1 MKRYPFIT
9 LFALMGLLLALVP
22 GVPTTAAPSRT
33 RISRIKT
40 DYFGGQ
46 VDDPSTAS
54 PAKPHPAHPLFSTAD
69 AENVEFV
76 GHIGGATYAVAVQ
89 GNYAYI
95 GVGPRLVILDISNPA
110 SPTVVGKTPPLSDIV
125 QDIAIAGSYAY
136 IADGDAGL
144 RVVDVSTPANPTE
157 VGFYDTPRV
166 AMGVTCAGGYA
177 YVVGGGLQVVDVST
191 PANPTEV
198 GFCDAGGSA
207 VAVAGDYAYVVNGGG
222 LQVVDVSDPAHPT
235 EVGSCDALFAN
246 DVAVAGSYAYI
257 AAGFVD
263 VGFSYC
269 ALYVLDVS
277 VPANP
282 TEVGSYY
289 FLAPYAKEVDVIGDY
304 AYVASDTGGLRIV
317 DISTPTNPAEVGSY
331 ATPGSANG
339 VALAGDYAYVANS
352 MGGLRIVDI
361 SMPNSPVE
369 VGFYDLLGQAGE
381 QAEDVAVDRRYA
393 YVAAGEAGLRMVDIS
408 TPTDP
413 REVSFYDTPAYA
425 KGVAFAGNYV
435 YVANGSSDVPMGPSL
450 TGDFGLEVVDV
461 SVPTNPTEVGFYDT
475 PEWADG
481 VAIAEGYAYI
491 AAGIIV
497 PGESYGI
504 LRVVDV
510 STPASP
516 TEVGSCEIP
525 IKGEDVAVDGRYAYV
540 VAKFSGLRVVDVS
553 TPSNPAE
560 VGFYETPGR
569 ACGVAVA
576 GDYAYIVG
584 NTGYP
589 EYDGWLQ
596 VVDISGPANPAEVGF
611 YDALGMALGVAVA
624 NGHAYIADGDSG
636 LRVVDVSDPT
646 APTEVGF
653 YDTPGDAYGVAVAGG
668 YIHVADGSGGLF
680 ILYYGESRA
689 VTEARVDI
697 GMPYSVYR
705 GCPSPYVGCGG
716 PHHGFYYGVCT
727 DLAMD
732 AYNAGASFNLQN
744 ALLQDHPAHP
754 GRYRYGSVRYP
765 EDMRRYFHHNQQ
777 WLPHSQ
783 AYQPGDV
790 AFFDWDADGLSDH
803 VGVVSE
809 IDADGRP
816 LRMVH
821 APGVC
826 EVNPGGQ
833 AFEQDWNS
841 HYDQHI
847 QGHGRLSETGALTT
861 SADETLQL
869 LRITI
874 DSPSVALCLRDANG
888 KSTSDT
894 YDENLV
900 ASGIEA
906 SIPYIPGGSYADLG
920 TEQVITV
927 TQPLSNT
934 SQYFVELTGEAAATY
949 HLRIE
954 TVQGASVTDSEVFTQ
969 TIAAGETHGGAIT
982 LSAPGGAIQFS
993 TTSPAPAPLPGIPES
1008 LELAGLVGTS
1018 AQGTF
1023 TITET
1028 GGQQALQN
1036 VALSATEMMD
1046 SLGGTVS
1053 GSLLVISPDDFTVP
1067 AGDGQQVDVQVDLVG
1082 VTPGVYRGALMIRSD
1097 NAGTRMIPLTLNV
1110 QFHQVYLPTVLKS
1123 Y

>member
-9 LFALMGLLLALVP
+9 LFVLMGLLLILVP
-22 GVPTTAAPSRT
+22 GVPATAAPSET
-33 RISRIKT
+33 GISRIKT
-40 DYFGGQ
+40 NFL
-46 VDDPSTAS
+46 DDRSNDPPDSAR
-54 PAKPHPAHPLFSTAD
+54 PLFSIAD

-125 QDIAIAGSYAY
+125 QDIAIAGGYAY

-144 RVVDVSTPANPTE
+144 RVVDVSMPSNPAE
-157 VGFYDTPRV
+157 VGFYDTLGNAQGV
-166 AMGVTCAGGYA
+166 AIAGGYTYIA
-177 YVVGGGLQVVDVST
+177 AGDAGLRVLDVST
-191 PANPTEV
+191 PANPMEV
-198 GFCDAGGSA
+198 GFYDAPGSVVA
-207 VAVAGDYAYVVNGGG
+207 VAVTGDYAYVVNEGG

-257 AAGFVD
+257 AAGFVG
-263 VGFSYC
+263 VGVSYC

-361 SMPNSPVE
+361 LMPNSPVE

-435 YVANGSSDVPMGPSL
+435 YVANGSSDVPIGPSL
-450 TGDFGLEVVDV
+450 TGDFGLEVIDV

-510 STPASP
+510 SNAANP
-516 TEVGSCEIP
+516 TEVGFYDTP
-525 IKGEDVAVDGRYAYV
+525 GWAHGVAVAGGYAYV
-540 VAKFSGLRVVDVS
+540 ANGSLRVVDVS
-553 TPSNPAE
+553 NPANPTE
-560 VGFYETPGR
+560 VGFYDTQGSTS
-569 ACGVAVA
+569 GVAVA
-576 GDYAYIVG
+576 GNYAYIVG

-596 VVDISGPANPAEVGF
+596 VVDISGPANPTEVSF
-611 YDALGMALGVAVA
+611 YDAPGLAWGVAVA
-624 NGHAYIADGDSG
+624 NDHVYIADGDSG
-636 LRVVDVSDPT
+636 LRVLDVSDPT

-668 YIHVADGSGGLF
+668 YIHVADGSGGLS

-689 VTEARVDI
+689 VTEARADI

-705 GCPSPYVGCGG
+705 GCPSPYTGCGG
-716 PHHGFYYGVCT
+716 PYHGFYYGVCT

-732 AYNAGASFNLQN
+732 AYNAGASLNLQN

-754 GRYRYGSVRYP
+754 GRYRYGTARYP

-777 WLPHSQ
+777 SLPHSQ
-783 AYQPGDV
+783 AYQPGDI
-790 AFFDWDADGLSDH
+790 AFFDWNGDSLCDH
-803 VGVVSE
+803 VGIVSE
-809 IDADGRP
+809 VDADSRP

-826 EVNPGGQ
+826 EVNPSGR

-869 LRITI
+869 LRVTV
-874 DSPSVALCLRDANG
+874 DSPSVALRLQDANG

-894 YDENLV
+894 YNENLV
-900 ASGIEA
+900 ASGVEA
-906 SIPYIPGGSYADLG
+906 SIPYIPGGTYADLG
-920 TEQVITV
+920 TEQVITI
-927 TQPLSNT
+927 TRPLSNT
-934 SQYFVELTGEAAATY
+934 SQYFVELTGEAAVTY

-954 TVQGASVTDSEVFTQ
+954 TLQNSSVTDAQVFTQ
-969 TIAAGETHGGAIT
+969 TVAAGETHGGAIT
-982 LSAPGGAIQFS
+982 LSAPGGTIQFS
-993 TTSPAPAPLPGIPES
+993 ATSPTPAPLPGIPES

-1018 AQGTF
+1018 AQATF

-1028 GGQQALQN
+1028 GGQQALHN
-1036 VALSATEMMD
+1036 VALSATNLMD
-1046 SLGGTVS
+1046 SLGGMML
-1053 GSLLVISPDDFTVP
+1053 GSMLSIDPTDFTVS
-1067 AGDGQQVDVQVDLVG
+1067 AGDSQQVNAQVSLSDA
-1082 VTPGVYRGALMIRSD
+1082 TPGVYRGGLVIRSD
-1097 NAGTRMIPLTLNV
+1097 NGGVQMIPLSLDV